1 MTHEHKPDQYAG
13 VPAAP
18 FGEDGHPKRWAI
30 LGVLVVSLL
39 IVVLDNTV
47 LNIALPTI
55 QRDLSATQ
63 SQLLWAVDSYQLV
76 FAALLF
82 TWGVLGDTY
91 GRKKILIIGLG
102 IFMFASAA
110 CSFASTPGQLIW
122 LRAIMGIGGAAVTP
136 VTLAIITVVFPPRE
150 RGKAIGAWA
159 AAVGGAVA
167 LGPIIGGLLLENPSW
182 TNGLTGNDWGSVFLI
197 NVPIV
202 IIGIIG
208 IVRIVP
214 ETKNPTPQRL
224 DIPGLLISISGLVA
238 LVYGIIHAGV
248 IHSFSDKSVLG
259 PFFLGL
265 GLLAL
270 FVFLEKRSEHK
281 SFDVSLFSNRPY
293 AVSLVAVSLAF
304 FALSGITF
312 TLPFYLQIIRNFS
325 TLNAGLAF
333 VPFAL
338 GQIIAAPSSSK
349 MVARFGNRNVMTFGL
364 VLVGIALTGMTQLR
378 EDTPI
383 LLALVAFFL
392 FGAGMGNV
400 IAPASTVMQNA
411 LPMGRAGSGSAV
423 QNTVR
428 QVFGALGVATLGT
441 ILATTYASNLAP
453 ALSSIPNIPDQVK
466 DGLRSTVSAVPKF
479 LEIAQT
485 KGLPADKAEAFRT
498 QAFAAFTDASHKVAT
513 ISATIVFL
521 VAIVVA
527 TQLPK
532 NMGKAEVTEAPAA
545 PTISE

>member
-1 MTHEHKPDQYAG
+1 MSGEHKPDQYAG
-13 VPAAP
+13 TPTGP

-55 QRDLSATQ
+55 QKDLNASQ

-91 GRKKILIIGLG
+91 GRKKILIIGLL
-102 IFMFASAA
+102 IFMFASAGCA
-110 CSFASTPGQLIW
+110 FSQTAGQLIG
-122 LRAIMGIGGAAVTP
+122 LRALMGIGGAAVTP

-150 RGKAIGAWA
+150 RGKAIGSWA
-159 AAVGGAVA
+159 AAVGAAVA
-167 LGPIIGGLLLENPSW
+167 LGPILGGALLENPKW
-182 TNGLTGNDWGSVFLI
+182 THWLTGNDWGSVFMI

-208 IVRIVP
+208 IIRVVP
-214 ETKNPTPQRL
+214 ETKNPNPQRL
-224 DIPGLLISISGLVA
+224 DIPGLLISIAGLTS
-238 LVYGIIHAGV
+238 LVYGIIHAGT
-248 IHSFSDKSVLG
+248 IHKFIDKSVIG
-259 PFFLGL
+259 PAMLGL

-270 FVFLEKRSEHK
+270 FFFLEKRSDHK
-281 SFDVSLFSNRPY
+281 SFDVTLFANRPY
-293 AVSLVAVSLAF
+293 AVSLISVSLAF

-312 TLPFYLQIIRNFS
+312 TLPFYLQIVRGYS
-325 TLNAGLAF
+325 TLTAGLAF

-338 GQIIAAPSSSK
+338 GQIVSAPRSAK

-364 VLVGIALTGMTQLR
+364 TLVGLALLGMTQLKTT
-378 EDTPI
+378 TPI
-383 LLALVAFFL
+383 WAALLIFFC

-411 LPMGRAGSGSAV
+411 LPMSRAGSGSAV

-441 ILATTYASNLAP
+441 ILATTYASRLMPTLNSLPAQVP
-453 ALSSIPNIPDQVK
+453 PEAKNALSSSV
-466 DGLRSTVSAVPKF
+466 AAFPKF
-479 LEIAQT
+479 
-485 KGLPADKAEAFRT
+485 AET
-498 QAFAAFTDASHKVAT
+498 AFAKGVPPTAIGVVKSNMFNAFVAASHHVAA
-513 ISATIVFL
+513 ISATIIFIVALIVLNFL
-521 VAIVVA
+521 PSEIGKSDETQSPA
-527 TQLPK
+527 TAVL
-532 NMGKAEVTEAPAA
+532 E
-545 PTISE
+545 

>member
-1 MTHEHKPDQYAG
+1 MSQEHKPDQYAG
-13 VPAAP
+13 VPTAP
-18 FGEDGHPKRWAI
+18 FGEDGHPRRWAI

-39 IVVLDNTV
+39 IVILDSTV

-55 QRDLSATQ
+55 QRDLGATQ
-63 SQLLWAVDSYQLV
+63 GQLLWAVDSYQLV

-91 GRKKILIIGLG
+91 GRKKILIIGLA

-110 CSFASTPGQLIW
+110 CSFASSPGQLIW
-122 LRAIMGIGGAAVTP
+122 LRALMGIGGAAVTP

-224 DIPGLLISISGLVA
+224 DIPGLLLSISGLVA

-270 FVFLEKRSEHK
+270 FVFLEKRSDHK
-281 SFDVSLFSNRPY
+281 SFDVTLFSNRPY
-293 AVSLVAVSLAF
+293 AVSLIAVSLAF

-312 TLPFYLQIIRNFS
+312 TLPFYLQIVRDFS

-338 GQIIAAPSSSK
+338 GQIIAAPNSSK

-364 VLVGIALTGMTQLR
+364 VLVGLALTGMTQLR
-378 EDTPI
+378 ESTPI
-383 LLALVAFFL
+383 WLALVAFFF
-392 FGAGMGNV
+392 FGAGMGSV

-441 ILATTYASNLAP
+441 ILATTYSSNLAP
-453 ALSSIPNIPDQVK
+453 SLSSIPNIPDQAK
-466 DGLRSTVSAVPKF
+466 EALRSTVSAVPNF
-479 LEIAQT
+479 LTKAQAQ
-485 KGLPADKAEAFRT
+485 GLPSDKAEAFRT
-498 QAFAAFTDASHKVAT
+498 HAFAAFTDASHKVAT

-521 VAIVVA
+521 VAIIVV

-532 NMGKAEVTEAPAA
+532 NMGKAEATEAPATPA
-545 PTISE
+545 ISE

>member
-1 MTHEHKPDQYAG
+1 MAQEQKPDQHVGA
-13 VPAAP
+13 PAAP

-39 IVVLDNTV
+39 IVILDSTV

-55 QRDLSATQ
+55 QRALGATQ
-63 SQLLWAVDSYQLV
+63 GQLLWAVDSYQLV

-91 GRKKILIIGLG
+91 GRKKILIIGLT

-110 CSFASTPGQLIW
+110 CSFASSPGQLIW
-122 LRAIMGIGGAAVTP
+122 LRALMGIGGAAVTP

-167 LGPIIGGLLLENPSW
+167 LGPIVGGLLLENPSW
-182 TNGLTGNDWGSVFLI
+182 THWLTGNDWGSVFLI

-270 FVFLEKRSEHK
+270 FVFLEKRSDHK
-281 SFDVSLFSNRPY
+281 SFDVTLFSNRPY

-312 TLPFYLQIIRNFS
+312 TLPFYLQIVRDFS

-338 GQIIAAPSSSK
+338 GQIVAAPNSSK

-364 VLVGIALTGMTQLR
+364 VLVGLALTGMTQLR

-383 LLALVAFFL
+383 WAALLAFFF
-392 FGAGMGNV
+392 FGAGMGSV

-453 ALSSIPNIPDQVK
+453 ALSSIPNIPDQAK
-466 DGLRSTVSAVPKF
+466 EALRSTVSAVPNF
-479 LEIAQT
+479 LTKAQGQ
-485 KGLPADKAEAFRT
+485 GLSADKAEAFRT

-521 VAIVVA
+521 VALVVL

-532 NMGKAEVTEAPAA
+532 NMGKAEVAHRPAE
-545 PTISE
+545 PVISE

>member
-1 MTHEHKPDQYAG
+1 MTQEHKPDQYSG

-39 IVVLDNTV
+39 IVILDSTV

-55 QRDLSATQ
+55 QRDLGATQ

-91 GRKKILIIGLG
+91 GRKKILIIGLT
-102 IFMFASAA
+102 IFLFASAA
-110 CSFASTPGQLIW
+110 CSFASSPGQLIW
-122 LRAIMGIGGAAVTP
+122 LRALMGIGGAAVTP

-270 FVFLEKRSEHK
+270 FVFLEKRSDHK
-281 SFDVSLFSNRPY
+281 SFDVTLFSNRPY

-312 TLPFYLQIIRNFS
+312 TLPFYLQIVRNFS

-338 GQIIAAPSSSK
+338 GQIIAAPNSSK

-364 VLVGIALTGMTQLR
+364 VLVGLALTGMTQLR
-378 EDTPI
+378 ENTPI
-383 LLALVAFFL
+383 WAALLAFVF
-392 FGAGMGNV
+392 FGAGMGSV

-453 ALSSIPNIPDQVK
+453 ALSSIPNIPDQAK
-466 DGLRSTVSAVPKF
+466 EALRSTVSAVPNF
-479 LEIAQT
+479 LTKAQEQ
-485 KGLPADKAEAFRT
+485 GLASDKAEAFRT

-521 VAIVVA
+521 VALVVV

-532 NMGKAEVTEAPAA
+532 NMGKAEAPEVPATPVA
-545 PTISE
+545 SE